1 MNRKKI
7 KKFAFFLKFTMLY
20 TASHTLKM
28 ATSSPSLSR
37 SQSFSVSDEGLPP
50 ELSTNTKY
58 HAELGRGFLQA
69 SQAVNKTAVTVQRN
83 IWANENPHPVVVI
96 GVSISVV
103 CLVCLAFYITRPAP
117 LTGEWYDSKG
127 QRYYFKQNG
136 QKVVIV
142 SRGKT
147 QHATFIENIFKL
159 DDNIGLYDF
168 HGVIKSVNGVS
179 FYKTVE

>member
-1 MNRKKI
+1 MS
-7 KKFAFFLKFTMLY
+7 TP
-20 TASHTLKM
+20 
-28 ATSSPSLSR
+28 SPSLSAK
-37 SQSFSVSDEGLPP
+37 DIPP
-50 ELSTNTKY
+50 PYTPEKY
-58 HAELGRGFLQA
+58 QEIGKGAVQA
-69 SQAVNKTAVTVQRN
+69 AQAVNKTAVTVQRN

-96 GVSISVV
+96 GVSVSVV

-136 QKVVIV
+136 QKIVVV
-142 SRGKT
+142 SQGKT

>member
-1 MNRKKI
+1 M
-7 KKFAFFLKFTMLY
+7 FFLKFTVLY
-20 TASHTLKM
+20 TTHHTHIKNTM
-28 ATSSPSLSR
+28 STPSPSLSTT
-37 SQSFSVSDEGLPP
+37 DKPP
-50 ELSTNTKY
+50 SYTPPYTPEEY
-58 HAELGRGFLQA
+58 QEIGRGTVQA
-69 SQAVNKTAVTVQRN
+69 ADAANKTAVTVQRN
-83 IWANENPHPVVVI
+83 IWANENPHPVIVI
-96 GVSISVV
+96 GVSVSVV

-136 QKVVIV
+136 QKVVVV